1 MSDRTKD
8 RLMYALKSR
17 GPNTAATLAKHLGV
31 TAVAIRQH
39 LDALLEAELVEFED
53 LKGTVGRPRRTW
65 RISELGN
72 KRFPDNHGAVLVDLL
87 GNIKDLYGD
96 EGLQRLIDARAAQS
110 RKSYLAAM
118 QSAKTLSEKLQCL
131 AEQRTE
137 EGYMAEV
144 LKDGEDS
151 FLFAENHCSICS
163 AARACQQFC
172 KSELDLFQEVLG
184 DDVRVERVEHI
195 LKGDRRCLY
204 KVAPVS
210 SV

>member
-96 EGLQRLIDARAAQS
+96 EGLQRLIDARLISHASPIWQLCNQQRRS
-110 RKSYLAAM
+110 LKNCSVW
-118 QSAKTLSEKLQCL
+118 LSN
-131 AEQRTE
+131 A
-137 EGYMAEV
+137 
-144 LKDGEDS
+144 LKKAIWPR
-151 FLFAENHCSICS
+151 F
-163 AARACQQFC
+163 
-172 KSELDLFQEVLG
+172 
-184 DDVRVERVEHI
+184 
-195 LKGDRRCLY
+195 
-204 KVAPVS
+204 
-210 SV
+210 